1 VKYFNSCICQSAL
14 LHVLRSIQYK
24 PTNSVYTVLIDK
36 GYMSAVIAGGAAAA
50 YEVFD
55 PCLRLPLAHGVNAL
69 YPSDDGTAGLP
80 K

>member
-1 VKYFNSCICQSAL
+1 
-14 LHVLRSIQYK
+14 
-24 PTNSVYTVLIDK
+24 VYTVLIDK

-80 K
+80 KWVSEWFNYMLIICVHSDYNTIVAQ